1 VAGAFKAP
9 ASSNDETGVFRRTH
23 VVALAVGATL
33 VAGAWARAAS
43 DAAPGLTT
51 AAAIHA
57 MSPAQ
62 AASAR
67 PVRVRAV
74 VTHVNEEGL
83 YLFLQDATDG
93 IFVDASDAPSPP
105 ARPGDV
111 ALVEGVT
118 APGLFAPQIRLR
130 RLTVVGKAPLPAAR
144 PSTYA
149 ELASGKLDSRLVSLT
164 GTVRAVGVEPPRADK
179 QYRLVVSL
187 ASGGGTFDVRVHL
200 ANPTGMRT
208 EGLID
213 ATITVTGVCGG
224 IFNGQRQLIGVV
236 LHAPDASAIVVTE
249 AAPIADPFAQ
259 GPRAIQSLFQF
270 SPTAR
275 ESRRVR
281 IDGTVTYR
289 QPGGALYI
297 WDGTA
302 GMLVQTTQP
311 DTLLVGDEI
320 QVVGFPVMGDWTPVL
335 ADAIFKRVGAGAPPA
350 PVVTAAERE
359 AGAGGH
365 DARLVTL
372 EATLLDV
379 VEHGRA
385 LTLALIADNVV
396 FNAEVP
402 APRTEGHLELERRS
416 RLRLTG
422 ISAARA
428 DNVLKRPIG
437 FKLLLRST
445 ADLQVVSRPPW
456 WTLGRLLTGLASLAA
471 LCALVVA
478 WVVVLRG
485 RVREQTEII
494 RGQIQREATLE
505 DRYRDLFENAN
516 DIVFSQD
523 RSGRLTAINRAAE
536 EVSGYR
542 RAELLTKSLFD
553 FLAPDRRDEAVRL
566 FERLLSGEEAPT
578 RFETA
583 LIARDGRRVA
593 LEMAVRPTT
602 VRGAVTGIDGIGRD
616 VSARE
621 RAAAELAAA
630 NARLVEVS
638 RHAGMAEVASGVLHN
653 VGNVLNSVNVSTALL
668 AERLRG
674 SRVGNL
680 GRAVELLRARGQT
693 GDLAAFL
700 TSDPEG
706 QRLVA
711 YLQGVAAHLAGER
724 DELAGEVEA
733 LARSVEH
740 IKEIVAVQQGYARA
754 PGGTEETLPASRLV
768 GEALRMLDASPGLTT
783 VEITREIAGGDDPEV
798 TVEKHKVVQIL
809 INLVRNARQACA
821 EHEGGGRVVVRVER
835 TGSSRVHFTVRDDGA
850 GIAPEALARVFE
862 HGFTTRKDGHGFGLH
877 GAALM
882 AAELGGALAVA
893 SEGRG
898 RGATFTLDL
907 PLAAAGAAPAPG
919 ERMKVA

>member
-1 VAGAFKAP
+1 
-9 ASSNDETGVFRRTH
+9 
-23 VVALAVGATL
+23 
-33 VAGAWARAAS
+33 
-43 DAAPGLTT
+43 
-51 AAAIHA
+51 
-57 MSPAQ
+57 M
-62 AASAR
+62 
-67 PVRVRAV
+67 
-74 VTHVNEEGL
+74 
-83 YLFLQDATDG
+83 
-93 IFVDASDAPSPP
+93 PP
-105 ARPGDV
+105 
-111 ALVEGVT
+111 
-118 APGLFAPQIRLR
+118 
-130 RLTVVGKAPLPAAR
+130 AR

-149 ELASGKLDSRLVSLT
+149 ELASGKLDSRLVTLE
-164 GTVRAVGVEPPRADK
+164 GTVRSIGVEPPRADK

-187 ASGGGTFDVRVHL
+187 ASGGGTFEVRVHL
-200 ANPTGMRT
+200 ANPSGMRT

-213 ATITVTGVCGG
+213 ATVALTGVCGG

-236 LHAPDASAIVVTE
+236 LHAPDASAVVVRQP
-249 AAPIADPFAQ
+249 APTPDPFAQ
-259 GPRAIQSLFQF
+259 GARAIQSLFQF
-270 SPTAR
+270 APNTR
-275 ESRRVR
+275 EAHRVR
-281 IDGTVTYR
+281 VDGTVTYR
-289 QPGGALYI
+289 QPGGVLYI

-320 QVVGFPVMGDWTPVL
+320 EVVGFPVMGDWTPVL
-335 ADAIFKRVGAGAPPA
+335 SDAIFRRARAGTPPA
-350 PVVTAAERE
+350 PVETTAERE
-359 AGAGGH
+359 AGTGGH

-402 APRTEGHLELERRS
+402 APRTEGRLELERRS

-422 ISAARA
+422 ISVARA

-445 ADLQVVSRPPW
+445 ADLKIVSRPPW
-456 WTLGRLLTGLASLAA
+456 WTLGRLLAGLAA
-471 LCALVVA
+471 LAAACALVVF

-494 RGQIQREATLE
+494 RAQIQREATLE

-536 EVSGYR
+536 EISGYR
-542 RAELLTKSLFD
+542 RAELLAQTLFD
-553 FLAPDRRDEAVRL
+553 FLAPERRDEALRL
-566 FERLLSGEEAPT
+566 FERLLSGDEPPA
-578 RFETA
+578 RLETV
-583 LIARDGRRVA
+583 LVARDGRRVV

-602 VRGAVTGIDGIGRD
+602 VRGAVTGIDGIARD

-653 VGNVLNSVNVSTALL
+653 VGNALNSVNVSTALL

-674 SRVGNL
+674 SRVDNL
-680 GRAVELLRARGQT
+680 GRAVELLRARAER
-693 GDLAAFL
+693 GDLASFL
-700 TSDPEG
+700 VNEPEG
-706 QRLVA
+706 QRLA
-711 YLQGVAAHLAGER
+711 TYLGGVAAHLAAER
-724 DELAGEVEA
+724 DELAGEVA
-733 LARSVEH
+733 TLARSVEH
-740 IKEIVAVQQGYARA
+740 IKQIVAVQQGYARA
-754 PGGTEETLPASRLV
+754 PGGTEETLAASALV
-768 GEALRMLDASPGLTT
+768 GEALRMLDSPPGIAP
-783 VEITREIAGGDDPEV
+783 VEIAREVANGDDPTL

-809 INLVRNARQACA
+809 LNLVRNARQACA
-821 EHEGGGRVVVRVER
+821 EHDAGAGLVVVRVER
-835 TGSSRVHFTVRDDGA
+835 AVANRVHFSVRDNGV
-850 GIAPEALARVFE
+850 GIAPEIVARVFE
-862 HGFTTRKDGHGFGLH
+862 HGFTPRKDGHGFGLH

-893 SEGRG
+893 SEGPG

-907 PLAAAGAAPAPG
+907 PLVAARASAPR

>member
-1 VAGAFKAP
+1 
-9 ASSNDETGVFRRTH
+9 T
-23 VVALAVGATL
+23 
-33 VAGAWARAAS
+33 
-43 DAAPGLTT
+43 TT

-57 MSPAQ
+57 LSPAQ
-62 AASAR
+62 AAAAR

-74 VTHVNEEGL
+74 VTHVNEDGL
-83 YLFLQDATDG
+83 YLFIQDASDG
-93 IFVDASDAPSPP
+93 VFVDASDAPSPP
-105 ARPGDV
+105 ARPGDL

-130 RLTVVGKAPLPAAR
+130 RLTVVGTAPLPPAR

-149 ELASGKLDSRLVSLT
+149 ELASGKLDSRLVTLE
-164 GTVRAVGVEPPRADK
+164 GTVRAIGVEPPRADK

-187 ASGGGTFDVRVHL
+187 AAGGGTFEVRVHL

-208 EGLID
+208 EGLVD
-213 ATITVTGVCGG
+213 ATVALTGVCGG

-236 LHAPDASAIVVTE
+236 LHAPDASAIVVRQP
-249 AAPIADPFAQ
+249 APTPDPFAQ

-270 SPTAR
+270 APNSR
-275 ESRRVR
+275 ESHRVR
-281 IDGTVTYR
+281 VDGTVTYR

-311 DTLLVGDEI
+311 DTLVVGDEI
-320 QVVGFPVMGDWTPVL
+320 EAVGFPVMGEWTPVL
-335 ADAIFKRVGAGAPPA
+335 ADAIFRRARAGTPPP
-350 PVVTAAERE
+350 PVATTAERE
-359 AGAGGH
+359 AGPDGH

-372 EATLLDV
+372 EATMLDA

-385 LTLALIADNVV
+385 LTLALMADNVV

-402 APRTEGHLELERRS
+402 APRTEGRLELERRS

-422 ISAARA
+422 ISVARA

-445 ADLQVVSRPPW
+445 ADLKIVSRPPW
-456 WTLGRLLTGLASLAA
+456 WTLGRLLTGLAALAA
-471 LCALVVA
+471 ACALVVF
-478 WVVVLRG
+478 WVVVLRR

-494 RGQIQREATLE
+494 RAQIQREAMLE

-536 EVSGYR
+536 EISGYR
-542 RAELLTKSLFD
+542 RAELLTRSLLD
-553 FLAPDRRDEAVRL
+553 FLAPERRDEALRL
-566 FERLLSGEEAPT
+566 FDRLLGGEEPPA
-578 RFETA
+578 RFQTT
-583 LIARDGRRVA
+583 LVARDGRRVA
-593 LEMAVRPTT
+593 LEMAVRPT
-602 VRGAVTGIDGIGRD
+602 VLRGAVTGIDGIARD

-674 SRVGNL
+674 SRVDTL
-680 GRAVELLRARGQT
+680 ARAVALLRARAQGTPGQ
-693 GDLAAFL
+693 LAAFL
-700 TSDPEG
+700 ADEPEG

-711 YLQGVAAHLAGER
+711 YLDGVAAHLRGER
-724 DELAGEVEA
+724 DELAAEVA
-733 LARSVEH
+733 SLVRSVDH
-740 IKEIVAVQQGYARA
+740 IKQIVVVQQGYARA
-754 PGGTEETLPASRLV
+754 PGGTEETLPASALV
-768 GEALRMLDASPGLTT
+768 GEALRLLDAPPGLAP
-783 VEITREIAGGDDPEV
+783 VEIAREVAGGDDPPL

-809 INLVRNARQACA
+809 LNLVRNARQACL
-821 EHEGGGRVVVRVER
+821 EHDGAPGLVVVRVER
-835 TGSSRVHFTVRDDGA
+835 AAASRVHFSVRDNGV
-850 GIAPEALARVFE
+850 GIAPEVLARVFE

-893 SEGRG
+893 SEGPG
-898 RGATFTLDL
+898 KGAIFTLDL
-907 PLAAAGAAPAPG
+907 PLVAARAAAPR
-919 ERMKVA
+919 ERMKVAG

>member
-1 VAGAFKAP
+1 METVVSSRRTRIAAFVAVAWLAGA
-9 ASSNDETGVFRRTH
+9 
-23 VVALAVGATL
+23 
-33 VAGAWARAAS
+33 RANAAA

-57 MSPAQ
+57 LSPAQ
-62 AASAR
+62 AAAAR

-74 VTHVNEEGL
+74 VTYVNEEGF
-83 YLFLQDATDG
+83 YLFLQDASDG

-105 ARPGDV
+105 THPGDV

-118 APGLFAPQIRLR
+118 SSGLFAPQIRLR
-130 RLTVVGKAPLPAAR
+130 RLTVVGTAPLPAAR
-144 PSTYA
+144 PSSYP
-149 ELASGKLDSRLVSLT
+149 ELASGKLDSRLVSLE
-164 GTVRAVGVEPPRADK
+164 GRVRAIGVEPPRADR

-187 ASGGGTFDVRVHL
+187 AAGGGTFEVRVHL
-200 ANPTGMRT
+200 ANPTGMRL

-213 ATITVTGVCGG
+213 ATVALRGVCGG

-236 LHAPDASAIVVTE
+236 LHAPDASAVVVTE
-249 AAPIADPFAQ
+249 PAPTPDPFAQ

-270 SPTAR
+270 SPNAR
-275 ESRRVR
+275 ESHRVR
-281 IDGTVTYR
+281 VDGTVIYR
-289 QPGGALYI
+289 RTGGALYV

-302 GMLVQTTQP
+302 GLLVQTTQP
-311 DTLLVGDEI
+311 DTLLVGDEVE
-320 QVVGFPVMGDWTPVL
+320 VVGFPVMGDWTPVL
-335 ADAIFKRVGAGAPPA
+335 ADAIFKRVRAGAPPA
-350 PVVTAAERE
+350 PVATTAERE
-359 AGAGGH
+359 AGVTGH

-379 VEHGRA
+379 VDHGRA
-385 LTLALIADNVV
+385 LTLTLLADNVV

-402 APRTEGHLELERRS
+402 APRTEGHVELERHS

-422 ISAARA
+422 ISVARA

-437 FKLLLRST
+437 FKLLLRT
-445 ADLQVVSRPPW
+445 PGDLHVVSRPPW
-456 WTLGRLLTGLASLAA
+456 WTLGRLFTGLASLAA
-471 LCALVVA
+471 LCALIVA
-478 WVVVLRG
+478 WVVVLRR

-536 EVSGYR
+536 EISGYR
-542 RAELLTKSLFD
+542 RAELLTRSLSD
-553 FLAPDRRDEAVRL
+553 FLAPDRRDEALRL
-566 FERLLSGEEAPT
+566 FERLLAGLEAPT

-602 VRGAVTGIDGIGRD
+602 VRGAVTGIDGIARD

-621 RAAAELAAA
+621 RAAAELNAAS
-630 NARLVEVS
+630 ARLVEVS

-668 AERLRG
+668 AERLSG

-680 GRAVELLRARGQT
+680 ARAVERLRAHEGA
-693 GDLAAFL
+693 GELAAFL
-700 TSDPEG
+700 ASDPEG
-706 QRLVA
+706 QRVVA
-711 YLQGVAAHLAGER
+711 YLEGVAAHLAGER
-724 DELAGEVEA
+724 DELATEVA
-733 LARSVEH
+733 TLARSVEH
-740 IKEIVAVQQGYARA
+740 IKEIVDVQQGYARA
-754 PGGTEETLPASRLV
+754 PGGTEETVPASALV
-768 GEALRMLDASPGLTT
+768 GEALRMLDAAPGPVP
-783 VEITREIAGGDDPEV
+783 VEIVRELAHGDDPSLI
-798 TVEKHKVVQIL
+798 VEKHKVVQIL
-809 INLVRNARQACA
+809 INLVRNARQACGDVGA
-821 EHEGGGRVVVRVER
+821 PARVTVRVER
-835 TGSSRVHFTVRDDGA
+835 VGAGRVRFSVRDEGV
-850 GIAPEALARVFE
+850 GLAPEILARVFE
-862 HGFTTRKDGHGFGLH
+862 HGFTTRRDGHGFGLH
-877 GAALM
+877 AAALT

-893 SEGRG
+893 SEGPG

-907 PLAAAGAAPAPG
+907 PLVATAGASAPR
-919 ERMKVA
+919 ERLKVVR

>member
-1 VAGAFKAP
+1 LLAAAVAAVGVPARAVAEAP
-9 ASSNDETGVFRRTH
+9 A
-23 VVALAVGATL
+23 ALM
-33 VAGAWARAAS
+33 
-43 DAAPGLTT
+43 T
-51 AAAIHA
+51 AAEIRALTA
-57 MSPAQ
+57 AQ
-62 AASAR
+62 AAAAR
-67 PVRVRAV
+67 PVSVRAV
-74 VTHVNEEGL
+74 VTHVNEGGY
-83 YLFLQDATDG
+83 YLFLQDETDG
-93 IFVDASDAPSPP
+93 IYVDVFGARPP
-105 ARPGDV
+105 PTHPGDV

-130 RLTVVGKAPLPAAR
+130 RLTIVGKGPLPPAR
-144 PSTYA
+144 PSTYE
-149 ELASGKLDSRLVSLT
+149 ELASGKLDSRLVSVT
-164 GTVRAVGVEPPRADK
+164 GAVRAIGVEPPRADK

-187 ASGGGTFDVRVHL
+187 AADGGTFEVRVHL
-200 ANPTGMRT
+200 ANPTGMRM

-213 ATITVTGVCGG
+213 ATVTIAGVCGG
-224 IFNGQRQLIGVV
+224 IFNGKRQLIGVV

-249 AAPIADPFAQ
+249 AAPTLDPFAQ
-259 GPRAIQSLFQF
+259 GARAIASLFQF
-270 SPTAR
+270 APKGR
-275 ESRRVR
+275 ESHRVR
-281 IDGTVTYR
+281 VDGTVTYR
-289 QPGGALYI
+289 QSGGALYI

-311 DTLLVGDEI
+311 DSLLVGDEVE
-320 QVVGFPVMGDWTPVL
+320 VVGFPVMGEWTPIL
-335 ADAIFKRVGAGAPPA
+335 ADAIFKRVHAGAPPA
-350 PVVTAAERE
+350 PVTTTAERE
-359 AGAGGH
+359 AGADGH

-379 VEHGRA
+379 VEHDRA
-385 LTLALIADNVV
+385 LTLALMADNVV

-416 RLRLTG
+416 HLRLTG
-422 ISAARA
+422 ISVARA

-437 FKLLLRST
+437 FKLLLRT
-445 ADLQVVSRPPW
+445 TGDLQVLSRPPF
-456 WTLGRLLTGLASLAA
+456 WTFGRLLTGLASLAA
-471 LCALVVA
+471 LCALVVV
-478 WVVVLRG
+478 WVVVLRR

-536 EVSGYR
+536 EISGYR
-542 RAELLTKSLFD
+542 RAELLTRSLFD
-553 FLAPDRRDEAVRL
+553 FLAPDRRDEAARL
-566 FERLLSGEEAPT
+566 FERLLAGKEAPT

-583 LIARDGRRVA
+583 LVARDGRRVA

-602 VRGAVTGIDGIGRD
+602 VRGAVTGIDGIARD

-621 RAAAELAAA
+621 RAAAALADA
-630 NARLVEVS
+630 NARLVAVS
-638 RHAGMAEVASGVLHN
+638 RHAGMAEVASNVLHN

-668 AERLRG
+668 GDRLRG

-680 GRAVELLRARGQT
+680 ARAVELLRGRAEASPGEF
-693 GDLAAFL
+693 AAFL
-700 TSDPEG
+700 TDDPEG
-706 QRLVA
+706 QRLVS
-711 YLQGVAAHLAGER
+711 YLAGVAAHLRDER
-724 DELAGEVEA
+724 DELAAEVEA

-754 PGGTEETLPASRLV
+754 PGGTEETLPASALV
-768 GEALRMLDASPGLTT
+768 GEALRILDASPTPAAI
-783 VEITREIAGGDDPEV
+783 EIVREIADGDDPTL

-809 INLVRNARQACA
+809 INLVRNGRQACA
-821 EHEGGGRVVVRVER
+821 ERGGGPGCVVVRVAR
-835 TGSSRVHFTVRDDGA
+835 AAAGRVHFSVRDDGV
-850 GIAPEALARVFE
+850 GIAPEVLARVFE

-893 SEGRG
+893 SEGLG

-907 PLAAAGAAPAPG
+907 PLVAARAGAAAAR
-919 ERMKVA
+919 ERMKVAQA